1 MNGAVYMGYTRGRD
15 IGFHLLDYGYVVKLV
30 VYLTTMLI
38 LSLDNIHL
46 SRPKTGA
53 SNSNVT
59 NCNQVVSDYVR
70 ASVADNTRRA
80 YRSDL
85 KHFLDWGGV
94 VPATDVMV
102 ADYLAAHAETL
113 AIATL
118 CRRIASIS
126 KAHTSKGLQSP
137 TASDLIKATLRG
149 IKRTHGAPQRVSA
162 PLLVEDLTRIMNI
175 LGDSMKDT
183 RDRALLLLGFA
194 GGFRRSELVAL
205 DVENIQAV
213 RQGMV
218 VVITRSK
225 SDQEN
230 IGRKVGIPHG
240 RTRCCPVTA
249 FTDWLAQSGIE
260 EGPIFRPVDRHG
272 RMQDQRL
279 SGEAVSLIIKAR
291 TETIGLNP
299 ADYSGHSLRAGLAT
313 SAAAAG
319 VSSWKIRAQTGH
331 ASDAML
337 ARYIRS
343 GELFVDNAAG
353 VLL

>member
-1 MNGAVYMGYTRGRD
+1 MTMYIDNPEAILEVPLTR
-15 IGFHLLDYGYVVKLV
+15 
-30 VYLTTMLI
+30 
-38 LSLDNIHL
+38 DNILL
-46 SRPKTGA
+46 SRPKTTTSGGDA
-53 SNSNVT
+53 ISVT
-59 NCNQVVSDYVR
+59 QNVSDYVR

-85 KHFLDWGGV
+85 KHFLDWGGSI
-94 VPATDVMV
+94 PATDVMV

-113 AIATL
+113 AVATL

-149 IKRTHGAPQRVSA
+149 IKRTHGVPQRVSA
-162 PLLVEDLTRIMNI
+162 PLLVEDLTRIMNN
-175 LGDSMKDT
+175 LGNSMKDT
-183 RDRALLLLGFA
+183 RDRALLLHGFA

-218 VVITRSK
+218 VTITRSK
-225 SDQEN
+225 TDQEN
-230 IGRKVGIPHG
+230 TGRKIGIPHG
-240 RTRCCPVTA
+240 RTRWCPVTA
-249 FTDWLAQSGIE
+249 LTDWLAQSGIE
-260 EGPIFRPVDRHG
+260 GGPIFHPVDRHG
-272 RMQDQRL
+272 RIQGQRL
-279 SGEAVSLIIKAR
+279 SGEAVSLIVKAR
-291 TETIGLNP
+291 VEAIGLNP
-299 ADYSGHSLRAGLAT
+299 VDYSGHSLRAGLAT

-319 VSSWKIRAQTGH
+319 VSSWKIRQQTGH

>member
-1 MNGAVYMGYTRGRD
+1 MHSNNSETTSEQLLTR
-15 IGFHLLDYGYVVKLV
+15 
-30 VYLTTMLI
+30 
-38 LSLDNIHL
+38 DNIHL
-46 SRPKTGA
+46 SRPTKTA
-53 SNSNVT
+53 SNGDAVQCRPT
-59 NCNQVVSDYVR
+59 ASDYVR

-85 KHFLDWGGV
+85 KHFLDWGGTL
-94 VPATDVMV
+94 PATDVLV
-102 ADYLAAHAETL
+102 ADYLASHAETL
-113 AIATL
+113 AVATL
-118 CRRIASIS
+118 CRRIASVA

-137 TASDLIKATLRG
+137 TTSALVKSTIRG
-149 IKRTHGAPQRVSA
+149 IKRIHGIPQRVST
-162 PLLVEDLTRIMNI
+162 PLLVEDLMKIMAM
-175 LGDSMKDT
+175 LGDGVKET

-205 DVENIQAV
+205 NVENTQAV

-218 VVITRSK
+218 VTITKSK
-225 SDQEN
+225 TDQEN
-230 IGRKVGIPHG
+230 TGRKVGIPHG
-240 RTRCCPVTA
+240 RTRWCPVTA
-249 FTDWLAQSGIE
+249 LTDWLALSGIE

-279 SGEAVSLIIKAR
+279 SGEAVSMIVKAR
-291 TETIGLNP
+291 VETIGLNP
-299 ADYSGHSLRAGLAT
+299 QEFSGHSLRAGLAT
-313 SAAAAG
+313 SAASAG
-319 VSSWKIRAQTGH
+319 VSSWKIRQQTGH